1 MKLNKLFI
9 ASGVIALA
17 LCGCNH
23 KMKENNALSTETF
36 AYTDSCKYANV
47 NVKAEIPLAAN
58 SVSAAIRA
66 DLISIVKMA
75 LARDY
80 EDVVTPEYEG
90 DTNNMQEMLNYYCG
104 EKYKRYVENSRED
117 AVTRESEDY
126 IFTFE
131 YEMNVKKD
139 RETDD
144 YVVFQCFE
152 YAFLG
157 GAHGG
162 VFGEGPVVF
171 SKKDGSRLTTAIDTS
186 NVVAIQ
192 PLLKEGL
199 NTYFFEKSGA
209 SKEDDLFDYL
219 LLNDSIIP
227 LPVYIPYPD
236 GDSLVFVYQQYEIA
250 AYAAGMPAFKLPI
263 SKVKPYLTPQA
274 IKVFGIK
281 D

>member
-9 ASGVIALA
+9 ASSVIALA

-23 KMKENNALSTETF
+23 KSKENNVLNTETF

-47 NVKAEIPLAAN
+47 IVKAEVPLAAN

-66 DLISIVKMA
+66 DLISIVKNA

-80 EDVVTPEYEG
+80 EDAVTPEFEG
-90 DTNNMQEMLNYYCG
+90 DANDMQEMLKYYCG
-104 EKYKRYVENSRED
+104 EKYKRYVANSRED
-117 AVTRESEDY
+117 AVTREAEDY
-126 IFTFE
+126 IFTYE
-131 YEMNVKKD
+131 YEMNVQKD
-139 RETDD
+139 KETDD

-171 SKKDGSRLTTAIDTS
+171 SKKDGSRLITAIDTS
-186 NVVAIQ
+186 NVLAIQ

-199 NTYFFEKSGA
+199 NTYFFEESGVPN
-209 SKEDDLFDYL
+209 EGDLFDYL

-227 LPVYIPYPD
+227 LPAYIPYPD
-236 GDSLVFVYQQYEIA
+236 GDSIVFVYQQYEIA

-263 SKVKPYLTPQA
+263 SKVKPYLTSQA
-274 IKVFGIK
+274 INVFGIK

>member
-1 MKLNKLFI
+1 MKLNTLFV
-9 ASGVIALA
+9 ASSVIALA

-23 KMKENNALSTETF
+23 KVKENNTLSAESF

-47 NVKAEIPLAAN
+47 IVKAEIPLATN
-58 SVSAAIRA
+58 SVSAAIRK
-66 DLISIVKMA
+66 DMISIVKMS

-80 EDVVTPEYEG
+80 EDAVTPEYEG

-104 EKYKRYVENSRED
+104 EKYKRYVANSRED
-117 AVTRESEDY
+117 AVSRESEDN
-126 IFTFE
+126 IFTYE
-131 YEMNVKKD
+131 YEMNVQKD
-139 RETDD
+139 KETDD

-171 SKKDGSRLTTAIDTS
+171 SKKDGSRLVVAIDTS
-186 NVVAIQ
+186 NVLAIQ

-199 NTYFFEKSGA
+199 NTYFFEESGA
-209 SKEDDLFDYL
+209 SKEDDLYDYL

-227 LPVYIPYPD
+227 LPAYIPYPD
-236 GDSLVFVYQQYEIA
+236 GDSIVFEYQQYEIA

>member
-9 ASGVIALA
+9 ASGVIALT
-17 LCGCNH
+17 LCGCTH
-23 KMKENNALSTETF
+23 KMKENNALSTEMF
-36 AYTDSCKYANV
+36 VYTDSCKYANV

-66 DLISIVKMA
+66 DLILIVKMA

-199 NTYFFEKSGA
+199 NTYFFEESGA